1 MRSVEDQS
9 APLGIATTRFEE
21 RAASALGAAGPAA
34 PRFEHHNGVLNGGV
48 LLLLPALMV
57 QGLFTVNQTHQ
68 LKQGYYG
75 LEQVALTLALMALCR
90 IKNPEQLKQC
100 KPGELGRL
108 IGLDRVPELRCLRSK
123 IKELTS
129 LRQAEQW
136 GRQLLSQWLPA
147 DQEHLF
153 LYVDG
158 HVRIYSG
165 YAAQLTSKY
174 VSRQKLCL
182 SATTEFWI
190 NDVQGQPLLV
200 CTGELSEK
208 LQHIIEQQMIP
219 QLFSSKAIVMPAVIT
234 ENTPAV
240 CTLVFDRE
248 AYEPAFFAR
257 LWASYRIAV
266 ITYRKHVKDQ
276 WDADLFDNH
285 EVVSGCSK
293 KTMQLCEMGAH
304 LGGHW
309 FRELRCLTGS
319 GHQTSV
325 ITTHPLLSQ
334 QHIAGAMFNR
344 WSQENFFKYMLSDYS
359 FDHIAE
365 YGIEMIDGQKMVV
378 NPAYRKLNHQIK
390 KEKEK
395 LQRLQAALHN
405 HITRTGEQPL
415 EQMGRRMDRQGAL
428 TEQLQAKHETIDALV
443 LRRKEIPPRI
453 TLAQMPQPERYNK
466 LKTESLLL
474 LNIIKM
480 ICFRAE
486 TATAG
491 LLYEFFKRA
500 EDERRMLVKQIIF
513 TPADI
518 IPDYANNTL
527 TIALHTLSAPR
538 FNEAVQQLI
547 RPLNETQTIFP
558 GTNLTMIFKTH
569 QCLTATDQEF

>member
-1 MRSVEDQS
+1 MRSMEDMS
-9 APLGIATTRFEE
+9 APFGIATTRFEE
-21 RAASALGAAGPAA
+21 RAASALGAGGPVS
-34 PRFEHHNGVLNGGV
+34 PRFDHHNGVMYGGV
-48 LLLLPALMV
+48 LLLLPALLV
-57 QGLFTVNQTHQ
+57 QGLFTIKQTHE

-75 LEQVALTLALMALCR
+75 LEQVVLTLALMALCR

-129 LRQAEQW
+129 QQQAADL

-208 LQHIIEQQMIP
+208 LQHVIEQQMIP

-234 ENTPAV
+234 EATPAV

-276 WDADLFDNH
+276 WDTDLFDNH
-285 EVVSGCSK
+285 EVVTGCHK
-293 KTMQLCEMGAH
+293 KTMQLCEMGTR

-309 FRELRCLTGS
+309 FRELRCLTAS
-319 GHQTSV
+319 GHQTAV
-325 ITTHPLLSQ
+325 ITTHPLLNQ
-334 QHIAGAMFNR
+334 EKIAGAMFNR

-365 YGIEMIDGQKMVV
+365 YGIEMIDDQKMVV

-395 LQRLQAALHN
+395 LQRLQATLHN
-405 HITRTGEQPL
+405 YIAHTEEQPL
-415 EQMGRRMDRQGAL
+415 EKMGKRLDRQRVL
-428 TEQLQAKHETIDALV
+428 TEQVQAKNETIDAL
-443 LRRKEIPPRI
+443 LLQRKEMPPRI

-466 LKTESLLL
+466 LKTESRLL

-486 TATAG
+486 TAMAG

-500 EDERRMLVKQIIF
+500 EDERRMLIKQIIS

-527 TIALHTLSAPR
+527 TIVIHTLSAPR
-538 FNEAVQQLI
+538 FNEALQQLI
-547 RPLNETQTIFP
+547 ATLNETQTTFP
-558 GTNLTMIFKTH
+558 GTLLKMTFKT
-569 QCLTATDQEF
+569 Q